1 MEEQIEETL
10 VRLKAETSFLQP
22 RLSEQRHLPVLVYVF
37 VDKTKIK
44 WVYSAVTICII
55 AVLL

>member
-1 MEEQIEETL
+1 MKEQIDTIL
-10 VRLKAETSFLQP
+10 RLKAKNSFPQP
-22 RLSEQRHLPVLVYVF
+22 RLSEQRYHPVLVHVF

-44 WVYSAVTICII
+44 WDYSAIAICI